1 MPRYRFEALTYGGKS
16 ERGSVDGENERA
28 IRQQLMAKQLVPVR
42 IELENQ
48 WTKQQFWQRLFSED
62 RPLSRNELAV
72 LTKQFALLV
81 RSGVQI

>member
-1 MPRYRFEALTYGGKS
+1 MPRYRFEALTFGGKS
-16 ERGSVDGENERA
+16 GRGSFDGENERA

-62 RPLSRNELAV
+62 RPLSGN
-72 LTKQFALLV
+72 
-81 RSGVQI
+81 